1 MLISVLKVNILG
13 DQILITFIVSVYKP
27 GGDLGEGPR
36 GPKPPL
42 FWVKKEEEKTE
53 GRKAGRASKTKLS
66 PSAQVLDLPLQK
78 LLYTCCTN

>member
-42 FWVKKEEEKTE
+42 FWVKKKKKRQKEEKQ
-53 GRKAGRASKTKLS
+53 AG
-66 PSAQVLDLPLQK
+66 QVEQ
-78 LLYTCCTN
+78 N